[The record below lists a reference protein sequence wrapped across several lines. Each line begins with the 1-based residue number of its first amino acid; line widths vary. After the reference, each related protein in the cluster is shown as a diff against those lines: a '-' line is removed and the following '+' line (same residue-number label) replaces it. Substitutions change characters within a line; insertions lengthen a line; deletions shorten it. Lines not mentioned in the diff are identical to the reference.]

1 MEQNV
6 KICYLCLQLHPTLA
20 IWPRFPKKKVQ
31 SAQSLRLIY
40 FQQKLILRQ
49 NIFSELPKVQRTQ
62 HQHHHQ
68 NQHKTKLKHQHQLQQ
83 HQYQNKNI
91 KNSNNSSINN
101 NTSMNIN

>member
-20 IWPRFPKKKVQ
+20 IWPHFPKKKAQ

-62 HQHHHQ
+62 HQHHHLKQ
-68 NQHKTKLKHQHQLQQ
+68 PGIKSETKGQL
-83 HQYQNKNI
+83 
-91 KNSNNSSINN
+91 
-101 NTSMNIN
+101 